1 MPKLQ
6 FKIDPKLRNI
16 FTESENV
23 ILFTALN
30 GNGVFRDTYD
40 VLLDSE
46 NGIILSDSNF
56 IYPLGKVSAPKN
68 MPNDFKGV
76 LGRTV
81 NVKKILKGKNWL
93 VMDKIFAKLNLAK
106 HDLFNKDDLPGE
118 DIKIYLAGNESQ
130 LKDFCNLKR
139 AFILE
144 ESQEALDPKKIY
156 SSLKES
162 YLHLRPA
169 LLFFKGQ
176 AVGMISSNFYS
187 SKGAMINL
195 LFIEKKFRRRGL
207 GTVLLKWYI
216 KSLSKISNN
225 IYLFYS
231 SDNLAAKKL
240 YGELGFQEIDNWIM
254 ALKNS

>member
-1 MPKLQ
+1 MSKSL
-6 FKIDPKLRNI
+6 FKIDPKWGDI

-23 ILFTALN
+23 ILFSALN
-30 GNGVFRDTYD
+30 GNGVFHDTYN

-46 NGIILSDSNF
+46 SGIILSDSNF
-56 IYPLGKVSAPKN
+56 IYPLGKVFAPRN
-68 MPNDFKGV
+68 MSDGFSGI
-76 LGRTV
+76 LGRTT
-81 NVKKILKGKNWL
+81 NVDKIIKGENWL

-106 HDLFNKDDLPGE
+106 YDLFDKNDLLGK
-118 DIKIYLAGNESQ
+118 DIKICLVGNESQ
-130 LKDFCNLKR
+130 LKDYCNLKC

-144 ESQEALDPKKIY
+144 ESQEVLDPKKIY

-169 LLFFKGQ
+169 LLFYKGQ

-195 LFIEKKFRRRGL
+195 LFIGKKFRRHGL
-207 GTVLLKWYI
+207 GTILLKWYI

-231 SDNLAAKKL
+231 SDNSPAKKL